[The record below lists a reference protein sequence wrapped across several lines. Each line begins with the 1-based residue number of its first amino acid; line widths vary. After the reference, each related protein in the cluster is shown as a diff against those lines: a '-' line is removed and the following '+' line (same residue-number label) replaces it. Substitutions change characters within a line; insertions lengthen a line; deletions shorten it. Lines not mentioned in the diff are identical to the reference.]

1 MCLLNTV
8 EENDATGVVK
18 AAYDE
23 IKGMFGT
30 VPAGLKMWSLLP
42 DGLQHH
48 WEGIKTSFVKDMETQ
63 KFETVLRYL
72 VSEAKECEY
81 CLGFN
86 AGMLINNFGMTQDEL
101 IAMVKDPSTAPLDEK
116 HKSILLFA
124 LKVANEPKAIN
135 SADID
140 ELRALNMSDKAIFEL
155 SYMTSYLVMSDAL
168 LTAFKVQD

>member
-1 MCLLNTV
+1 MCLLNIV

-18 AAYDE
+18 AMYDE

-48 WEGIKTSFVKDMETQ
+48 WEVIKTSFAKDMETQ

-72 VSEAKECEY
+72 VSEAKACEY

-86 AGMLINNFGMTQDEL
+86 AGMLINNFGMTHDEVIL
-101 IAMVKDPSTAPLDEK
+101 MAKEPKTAPLNDTQK
-116 HKSILLFA
+116 TMLLFA
-124 LKVANEPKAIN
+124 LKVANEPNEVN
-135 SADID
+135 SDDI
-140 ELRALNMSDKAIFEL
+140 EALRAQGMSDKAIFEL
-155 SYMTSYLVMSDAL
+155 AHQTTHLVMADAL
-168 LTAFKVQD
+168 LSVFKVQD